1 MFKAGLTVA
10 LFTSIAGACAALAE
24 APSQGSLSQ
33 SPATNLDPSKV
44 CKMVASAEPNT
55 KPFEMCL
62 SKAEWDAKAIADAK
76 DANRIVCHYE
86 EEPGTRLRNRKI
98 CQPASAWNA
107 RTVGDR
113 EQVEGMQMKTC
124 VPGAGC

>member
-1 MFKAGLTVA
+1 MRIIALAGL
-10 LFTSIAGACAALAE
+10 AALA
-24 APSQGSLSQ
+24 AGGVAFAAVDQ
-33 SPATNLDPSKV
+33 STTSASSDPSRV
-44 CKMVASAEPNT
+44 CKMVATDKPNT
-55 KPFEMCL
+55 KPFEMCM
-62 SKAEWDAKAIADAK
+62 SKAEWEAKAIADAK

-107 RTVGDR
+107 RTAGDR
-113 EQVEGMQMKTC
+113 EQVEGLQMKTC

>member
-1 MFKAGLTVA
+1 MKVLAVIGLTMIGA
-10 LFTSIAGACAALAE
+10 AGATVAWAD
-24 APSQGSLSQ
+24 Q
-33 SPATNLDPSKV
+33 STATQVQTDPSKV

-107 RTVGDR
+107 RTAGDR